1 MRKCNLWTKLKT
13 LKLFLKRPRIKISN
27 KNIRDEIEKKKKQTF
42 NFSRKER
49 KEERKKETII
59 SD

>member
-27 KNIRDEIEKKKKQTF
+27 KNIRDEIEKKKTNVQF
-42 NFSRKER
+42 L
-49 KEERKKETII
+49 
-59 SD
+59 